1 MEKIRTI
8 LAPVDL
14 SSLSEEGVRCA
25 LQIARW
31 QGAEVIV
38 YNVITVEETPFPQG
52 DEEWVA
58 GQAEHPRVKKTIDE
72 RKGLLARFVDEKFAH
87 ALQEIKIRQEVEIGT
102 PYKKI
107 VEKAAHE
114 GVDIIVMSTH
124 GRTGLMHMLIG
135 SVTEKVVRR
144 APCPVLSVPPPEKSK
159 PTSEGK

>member
-1 MEKIRTI
+1 MEKIEKI

-14 SSLSEEGVRCA
+14 SSLSKEGVRCA
-25 LQIARW
+25 VQIAGW
-31 QGAEVIV
+31 QGAEVLI

-58 GQAEHPRVKKTIDE
+58 SQTEHPRVSKTLEE
-72 RKGLLARFVDEKFAH
+72 RKELLASFVAESLGDIPP
-87 ALQEIKIRQEVEIGT
+87 EIRIRQEVEIGT

-107 VEKAAHE
+107 VEKAAQE
-114 GVDIIVMSTH
+114 EVDMIVMSTH

-144 APCPVLSVPPPEKSK
+144 ASCPVLSVPTPEKSK
-159 PTSEGK
+159 LTSEGK

>member
-1 MEKIRTI
+1 MENIRKI

-14 SSLSEEGVRCA
+14 SSLSKEGVRCA

-31 QGAEVIV
+31 QGAEVVV

-58 GQAEHPRVKKTIDE
+58 GQADRPRVKKTMDE
-72 RKGLLARFVDEKFAH
+72 RKKLLARFV
-87 ALQEIKIRQEVEIGT
+87 QENFGDMLPDLKIRREVEIGT

-107 VEKAAHE
+107 VEKAAQE
-114 GVDIIVMSTH
+114 GVDMIIMSTH

-159 PTSEGK
+159 SATEAK